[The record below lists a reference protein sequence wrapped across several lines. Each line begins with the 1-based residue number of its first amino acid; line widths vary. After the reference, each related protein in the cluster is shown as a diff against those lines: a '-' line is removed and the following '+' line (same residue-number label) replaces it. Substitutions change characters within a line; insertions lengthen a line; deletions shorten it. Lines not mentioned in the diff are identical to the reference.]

1 MHEACNYVVNYN
13 DIAVMQ
19 RNRLVAMEVC
29 LEKKDTNKCD
39 RDLTGMDW
47 SKYLLNNKVLS
58 WLVS

>member
-1 MHEACNYVVNYN
+1 MHEAYIYAVNYN
-13 DIAVMQ
+13 GIAVMQ
-19 RNRLVAMEVC
+19 CNGLVAMEVC